1 MGVRCMNNFIMKFVH
16 KQLFI
21 ISFHAGLHF
30 DLECDE
36 EEGREILIIPYLQTI
51 FPKKDTSFEE

>member
-1 MGVRCMNNFIMKFVH
+1 MKFVH
-16 KQLFI
+16 KQLFL

-30 DLECDE
+30 DLEKKLKCDE